1 MEVYLKKT
9 LAGYVPIYDSDYES
23 CKKHKIG
30 TEIKA
35 KLTVPRNLQF
45 HKKFFAL
52 IKLCYKNQEEYDSM
66 DILRKIL
73 TMKAGFYEEVKTN
86 KGVVFWPASISFSS
100 MDNVEFN
107 DLYSKVVDQVIK
119 MIGVTSE
126 EIERELINFF

>member
-9 LAGYVPIYDSDYES
+9 MSGYVPMYDSDYEA

-30 TEIKA
+30 AEVKA

-52 IKLCYKNQEEYDSM
+52 IDLCYKNQDEYESSDV
-66 DILRKIL
+66 LRKIL
-73 TMKAGFYEEVKTN
+73 TMKAGFYEEVKTDQ
-86 KGVVFWPASISFSS
+86 GVLFWPLSISFAS
-100 MDNVEFN
+100 MDNVEFD